1 MIAGIDPGQTGAIAF
16 VGNNKV
22 VAVYDMPTMERLHGK
37 GKMVNASELTSIIMD
52 CKPDIAMIEAV
63 SALPKQGVTSSFR
76 FGESFGVLFG
86 VLGALQVPVKL
97 VTPQKW
103 KKRAGLIC
111 KEKDAARTMAIMQH
125 PEIADQLTRKKDCG
139 RADAIMIAKHGQ

>member
-16 VGNNKV
+16 VGNDKV
-22 VAVYDMPTMERLHGK
+22 AAVYDMPTMERLHGK
-37 GKMVNASELTSIIMD
+37 GEMVNASELTSIIMG
-52 CKPDIAMIEAV
+52 CKPDIAIIEAV
-63 SALPKQGVTSSFR
+63 SAMPKQGVTSSFR